1 MNLRTI
7 EIDWDI
13 HKLIESERR
22 GFDEPS
28 YCALRRL
35 LGLSDIA
42 NAPETDSHPIDA
54 GTVALGIPWS
64 EDGVRIPHG
73 SLARMK
79 YNYGRQTYE
88 GKFWNGELVVGDQA
102 FDSLSN
108 AANALAVTKRG
119 TSTQLNGWKYW
130 EVKFPGES
138 DWKKL
143 WDLREQFNREFLSKL
158 KINI

>member
-7 EIDWDI
+7 DIDWDI
-13 HKLIESERR
+13 HRLIESERR

-42 NAPETDSHPIDA
+42 IAPETKSPPIDA
-54 GTVALGIPWS
+54 TTGASGIPWS

-88 GKFWNGELVVGDQA
+88 GNFWNGELIIGEQV

-108 AANALAVTKRG
+108 AANTLAITKKG

-143 WDLREQFNREFLSKL
+143 WDLRKQFNSDLLSKI